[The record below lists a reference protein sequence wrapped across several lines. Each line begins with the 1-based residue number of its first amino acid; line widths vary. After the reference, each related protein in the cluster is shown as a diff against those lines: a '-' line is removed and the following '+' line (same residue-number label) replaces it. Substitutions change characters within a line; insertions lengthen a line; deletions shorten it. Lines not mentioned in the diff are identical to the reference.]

1 MGNPRPYA
9 QHGSIRDLC
18 RARIFSGIE
27 SAGRSGGQTVRPV
40 GMSPIGKIPAVLR
53 FFGKLLRRIPFR
65 EVWFSVALLL
75 VVGENYPF
83 SDFPMYS
90 SLEDESV
97 YFVVRTGQ
105 DETLAYAT
113 SFRSRASFVPKALKT
128 ERRKLEKS
136 GMSSEAALGQ
146 AGRNIL
152 LYLLE
157 RAEPQK
163 REGLLQNGLKLVE
176 IRISVDDSRL
186 KEEEKVLAE
195 IAPR

>member
-1 MGNPRPYA
+1 MENPRAFPLGWFE
-9 QHGSIRDLC
+9 QGSLS
-18 RARIFSGIE
+18 RADFAGTE
-27 SAGRSGGQTVRPV
+27 SAGRSGEQTVRPV
-40 GMSPIGKIPAVLR
+40 GMAPTAKLSAALH

-90 SLEDESV
+90 SLDEESV

-105 DETLAYAT
+105 GETLPYAT
-113 SFRSRASFVPKALKT
+113 SFRSRASFVPKALKS
-128 ERRKLEKS
+128 ERRKLEKE
-136 GMSSEAALGQ
+136 GMSSDAALTQ
-146 AGRNIL
+146 ASKNIL

-163 REGLLQNGLKLVE
+163 RDGLLRNGLRLVE
-176 IRISVDDSRL
+176 IRISVHDSRL
-186 KEEEKVLAE
+186 AEEERILAE
-195 IAPR
+195 IDPP